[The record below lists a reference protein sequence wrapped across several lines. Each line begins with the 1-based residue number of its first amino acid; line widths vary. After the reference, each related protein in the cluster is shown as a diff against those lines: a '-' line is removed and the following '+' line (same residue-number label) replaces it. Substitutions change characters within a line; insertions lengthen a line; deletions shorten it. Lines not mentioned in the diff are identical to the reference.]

1 MKLGLFSILTILFI
15 LLKVFNVVAWS
26 WLIVFSPLI
35 IGVILWLLLLVL
47 LIFIEATADR

>member
-35 IGVILWLLLLVL
+35 IGVVLWLLLVL
-47 LIFIEATADR
+47 LILIEAIADR

>member
-1 MKLGLFSILTILFI
+1 MKLDLFSVLTIIFI

-35 IGVILWLLLLVL
+35 ISVVLWLLYVVLLVL
-47 LIFIEATADR
+47 ADI